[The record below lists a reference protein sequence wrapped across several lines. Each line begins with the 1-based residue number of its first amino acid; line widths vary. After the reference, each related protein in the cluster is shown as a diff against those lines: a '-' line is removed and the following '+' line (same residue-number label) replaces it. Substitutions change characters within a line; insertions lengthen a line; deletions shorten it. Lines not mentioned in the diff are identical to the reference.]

1 MKATKLLAAAIG
13 VSCGLELVAAVAVGG
28 AGLGA
33 VFGWNSLVISVAA
46 LTLAITFIT
55 HRRTAAAK
63 SQLAETGSISSRPR
77 RHESELPSGKER

>member
-1 MKATKLLAAAIG
+1 VVGDRASPLHQPPGGGMKATKLLAAAIG

-55 HRRTAAAK
+55 HRRTAA
-63 SQLAETGSISSRPR
+63 PPHR
-77 RHESELPSGKER
+77 RSEESAS